1 MFSLFQVVRLLAI
14 TFVCF
19 VLAMLWA
26 PLLLKLLR
34 KFKLGKSIRTAES
47 APIAAKLHAAK
58 AGTPTM
64 GGLVVWVTVAV
75 VMLVLA
81 LGCVAGIGSSCSW
94 SFLSRGQTLLPLGA
108 LIAAALVG
116 LVDDYLNI
124 RKIGPAGGG
133 LRMRHRLISYSLIAL
148 GGAWWFYTK
157 LQWDSFH
164 IPFAGTFQLGWWY
177 IPVFAFI
184 LVATSNAVNI
194 TDGLDG
200 LAGGSLMAAFT
211 AYGVIAFSQGKMDL
225 AVFCAALVGALMGFL
240 WFNVIPASFFMGD
253 TGSMSLGTVLG
264 VVALL
269 TNQPLLLP
277 IIGLPFVI
285 ETVSVVIQLTSKK
298 LRKKKVFLS
307 APLHHHLEASGWTEP
322 QIVFRFWI
330 VALFSAGVGIVLALY
345 DKF

>member
-1 MFSLFQVVRLLAI
+1 MFSLFQVVRLLGI